1 MREEGLKGMQGR
13 ETEGMSGAASPSLS
27 TSRRRRDAT
36 RSAKARK
43 LREKGNVRVRE
54 TGRRD
59 GGSSARFVVNRSSE
73 SQMRMKD
80 GKREEWGC
88 YCLPL
93 IRPGAGFY
101 IHESE
106 TVSDKYS
113 TRNDSE
119 LEGGKVKRRTRK
131 RCCWRQ
137 THTAT

>member
-1 MREEGLKGMQGR
+1 MREECLKGMQGR

-27 TSRRRRDAT
+27 TLRWRRDVI

-43 LREKGNVRVRE
+43 RREKGNVRVRE

-59 GGSSARFVVNRSSE
+59 GGSSAQFVVNRSSE
-73 SQMRMKD
+73 SQMHMKER
-80 GKREEWGC
+80 KREKLGC

-93 IRPGAGFY
+93 MRSGAGFY

-113 TRNDSE
+113 TCNGE

-131 RCCWRQ
+131 WCCWRQ
-137 THTAT
+137 TRTAT